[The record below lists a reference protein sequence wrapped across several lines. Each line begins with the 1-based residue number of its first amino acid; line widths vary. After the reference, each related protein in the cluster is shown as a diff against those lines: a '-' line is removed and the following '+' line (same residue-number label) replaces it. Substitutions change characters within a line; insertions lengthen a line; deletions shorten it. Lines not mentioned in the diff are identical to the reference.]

1 MADSSTERKIWNYL
15 KSKGLNDFG
24 AAGLMGNLF
33 AESGLNPR
41 NLQNSYEKKLGYTD
55 DTYTAA
61 VDSGAYSNFVK
72 DSAGYGLA
80 QWTYWTRKAA
90 LLDYV
95 RSVGKSVG
103 DLDAQLDYL
112 YKELSENYA
121 TVLNVLKTAESVWQA
136 SDEVLLK
143 FERPADQSAAVQTKR
158 ASYGLSYY
166 DKYAK
171 EAVTMSNS
179 SLVSYTKISP
189 NKTSPRDHAI
199 DTITIHC
206 MAGNLTVETCGNV
219 FAPTSRQAS
228 SNYGI
233 GSDGRI
239 AMYVEE
245 KDRSWCTSNRAN
257 DMRAVTIE
265 VANDGGADTGWHVS
279 DKALASLVKLCA
291 DICKRNGIRRLVWT
305 KNKSDRMNHKNGA
318 NMTVHRDYAAKS
330 CPGDYLYNL
339 HGWIAQEV
347 NKILGSAS
355 GSEDTHEPVQNGEL
369 YRVRKS
375 WKDSKSQIGAY
386 KNLKNAKAECDKH
399 PGYAVFNSKGE
410 QVYPATVVSFKQ
422 YTVMITASELN
433 VRKGPGTNYGIV
445 TTVRKGEI
453 YTIVAEAKNGGTV
466 WGKLKSGAGYICLS
480 YTTRK

>member
-61 VDSGAYSNFVK
+61 VDSGSYSNFVK

-158 ASYGLSYY
+158 ASYGLGYY

-171 EAVTMSNS
+171 EAMTMSNS

-206 MAGNLTVETCGNV
+206 MAGNLTIETCGNV

-257 DMRAVTIE
+257 
-265 VANDGGADTGWHVS
+265 S
-279 DKALASLVKLCA
+279 FS
-291 DICKRNGIRRLVWT
+291 
-305 KNKSDRMNHKNGA
+305 
-318 NMTVHRDYAAKS
+318 
-330 CPGDYLYNL
+330 
-339 HGWIAQEV
+339 
-347 NKILGSAS
+347 ILI
-355 GSEDTHEPVQNGEL
+355 HE
-369 YRVRKS
+369 
-375 WKDSKSQIGAY
+375 
-386 KNLKNAKAECDKH
+386 
-399 PGYAVFNSKGE
+399 
-410 QVYPATVVSFKQ
+410 
-422 YTVMITASELN
+422 
-433 VRKGPGTNYGIV
+433 
-445 TTVRKGEI
+445 
-453 YTIVAEAKNGGTV
+453 
-466 WGKLKSGAGYICLS
+466 
-480 YTTRK
+480 